1 MKQEKEVLITG
12 RTQEDDERAQKA
24 AAMALETAF
33 LKKKQLEL
41 EKSAGEEPAPIPA
54 KRQSVKKAAE
64 VEVEVEAEDVRS
76 RESPVEYKTVG
87 GAGGGTGPAICL
99 TDFASSGTDY
109 SRLARAGTV

>member
-12 RTQEDDERAQKA
+12 RTQEDDVRAQKA

-64 VEVEVEAEDVRS
+64 VEVEAEAVRS